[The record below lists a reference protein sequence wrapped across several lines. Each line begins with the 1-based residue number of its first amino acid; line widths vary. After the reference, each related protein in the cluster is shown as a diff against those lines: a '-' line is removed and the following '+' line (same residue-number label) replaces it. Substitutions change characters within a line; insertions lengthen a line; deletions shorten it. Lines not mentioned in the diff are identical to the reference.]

1 MKNFQTNLARMWE
14 ARRKRFATSWSVS
27 SRRRRDCPVSEVAT
41 GAEGSRRRGTVWRTV
56 TRRCSPPRSSTR
68 LQKNIFVSRRLIP
81 RGAREEEGEAIS
93 LSSREARAPVHGIRG
108 IRSRIE
114 RVDKIDERTMDFLG
128 HREIPKERG
137 GREQQRSHWKDRR
150 ACEICTDLYVSCSN
164 TDSLRTFQKYSRI
177 QFF

>member
-1 MKNFQTNLARMWE
+1 M
-14 ARRKRFATSWSVS
+14 
-27 SRRRRDCPVSEVAT
+27 
-41 GAEGSRRRGTVWRTV
+41 WRTV

-81 RGAREEEGEAIS
+81 RGRREEEGEAIS

-137 GREQQRSHWKDRR
+137 GRE
-150 ACEICTDLYVSCSN
+150 
-164 TDSLRTFQKYSRI
+164 
-177 QFF
+177 

>member
-1 MKNFQTNLARMWE
+1 M
-14 ARRKRFATSWSVS
+14 
-27 SRRRRDCPVSEVAT
+27 
-41 GAEGSRRRGTVWRTV
+41 WRTV

-93 LSSREARAPVHGIRG
+93 LSSREAQAPVHGIRG

-137 GREQQRSHWKDRR
+137 GRE
-150 ACEICTDLYVSCSN
+150 
-164 TDSLRTFQKYSRI
+164 
-177 QFF
+177 